1 LCSVTQVEFRAEHVA
16 GVKDMTQGAGVKVF
30 TVRSA
35 AAPLV
40 LALVCLR
47 ILLALRECHI
57 AAVIRRVHVI
67 PSSMNIT
74 LGAAARAL
82 EYTGVEVE

>member
-1 LCSVTQVEFRAEHVA
+1 
-16 GVKDMTQGAGVKVF
+16 MKVF

-35 AAPLV
+35 AGPLV

-47 ILLALRECHI
+47 ILLALRECYI
-57 AAVIRRVHVI
+57 TAVIRRVRVI
-67 PSSMNIT
+67 PSSMNMT